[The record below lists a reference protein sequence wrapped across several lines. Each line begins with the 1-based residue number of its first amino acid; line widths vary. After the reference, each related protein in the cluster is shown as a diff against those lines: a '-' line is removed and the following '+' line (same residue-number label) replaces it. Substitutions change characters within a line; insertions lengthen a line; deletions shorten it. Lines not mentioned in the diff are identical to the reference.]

1 MQKKVIKTDLG
12 LIQDIES
19 EFQNAFKLY
28 DVQSE
33 LIKAQNQ
40 VKKAKSDF
48 LSTLNKA
55 KDGLKKANDL
65 GAESLSRPFAA
76 RVSEIKGAIG
86 RCDKLIVAIDKAISA
101 V

>member
-48 LSTLNKA
+48 LSTFRFYRNRRGKH
-55 KDGLKKANDL
+55 
-65 GAESLSRPFAA
+65 SR
-76 RVSEIKGAIG
+76 SYG
-86 RCDKLIVAIDKAISA
+86 
-101 V
+101 